1 MDEDWSVSPITA
13 RQKDWAWKQLG
24 TSGGGNHFAEFGEL
38 SLPAPDLGLPAG
50 NYLALLSHSGSRGA
64 GEAVAEHYSRLAMDM
79 RPGLPLEIKHL
90 AWLEEDSQPG
100 REYWAAMELMGRYA
114 AANHE
119 LIHRNILAALGTE
132 ALASVENHHNFAWR
146 EHHEGQEVIVHRKG
160 ATPADQGRLGL
171 IPGSMGAPGFVVRG
185 RGCPEALLSC
195 SHGAGRRLSRS
206 AALKT
211 LDQAEV
217 TAYLAERGVELI
229 SGGLDEAPMAY
240 KDIEAVMAA
249 QADLVDIV
257 ARFEPRLVKMAPAKM
272 KKPKKD

>member
-1 MDEDWSVSPITA
+1 
-13 RQKDWAWKQLG
+13 
-24 TSGGGNHFAEFGEL
+24 
-38 SLPAPDLGLPAG
+38 
-50 NYLALLSHSGSRGA
+50 
-64 GEAVAEHYSRLAMDM
+64 MDM

-100 REYWAAMELMGRYA
+100 RGYWAAMELMGRYA

-132 ALASVENHHNFAWR
+132 ALATVENHHNFAWR
-146 EHHEGQEVIVHRKG
+146 ENHEGQEVIVHRKG

-211 LDQAEV
+211 LGQAEV
-217 TAYLAERGVELI
+217 TAYLAEREVELI

-257 ARFEPRLVKMAPAKM
+257 ARFEPRLVKMAPAKIRR
-272 KKPKKD
+272 PKKDSNISTAVDGQAK